1 MRPKCAILL
10 CLLILIAPGLCSS
23 KEASP
28 TFHGNNLRTGHTSNV
43 ASSAPALLWKFRTD
57 ASVNASPVIGP
68 DGTIF
73 LASTDGRLYALT
85 QIGAE
90 KWSFQAKESIFSTP
104 AIGGDGTIYFS
115 DLAGNYYALNP
126 DGTQKWIYS
135 FSAGT
140 DRRITASPAVT
151 DGGISYVPSWNNQLC
166 AITPAGNSLW
176 CASLKGMLSSS
187 PALDSNGDVYIAGQ
201 DVNQST
207 AFAVYKFAPDSST
220 QRWKFSNELG
230 IDRNRAISTPAI
242 DTQRNCLYVGM
253 TGDSNGIL
261 YELRLND
268 GSLVRQVD
276 FVRGILSSPAIGS
289 DGTLYVGSLDGSLY
303 AIDPDT
309 GKTRWQFDAEGNYLI
324 GSPTVDGAGNIYI
337 GDSDG
342 ILYALSPA
350 GKELW
355 HFAAQSNIA
364 SAPVIGTD
372 GKIYFTSFDG
382 YLYVLGNAA
391 GDNIFYFPQVA
402 DGMSGN
408 AKFQTTLVFAN
419 TGADAQVQV
428 EFFNSA
434 GQVMPVTLG
443 SLGADWSFTFDLKKG
458 ESFSAQTPGTA
469 ALRAGYARVTTGAG
483 VGGTAVYSYSENGV
497 TMFEAGVPEM
507 KALNSFTLFMDS
519 RSPSRATALAL
530 ANAGMTDANATL
542 RLYDADFRP
551 VAEKSVR
558 SILGGNY
565 GPGMH
570 MARYAWEIFPEINRQ
585 GIGNGVITV
594 DSDQP
599 LACATLQ
606 QDDDSAVPFPGD
618 VITMSAFPVIPERAD
633 LNPVQGNPS
642 TFYFP
647 QIGIGLFG
655 TAQLQTTLVLVN
667 TGAETDALIE
677 FFDEA
682 GQPVKVNLRQEPSAA
697 SSFSRRLKL
706 GQSVVLETTGAGTG
720 QVGYA
725 RVTTTSRVNGSAVL
739 KWSEQGTKLFEAGIP
754 ATTGLNSFSVV
765 VGGGP
770 NYSTGLAFV
779 NTGAATANATLRLY
793 DKNCQLIAT
802 RNLTDL
808 LPAKS
813 PFTPGAHLSIY
824 AFQIFP
830 ELAAQ
835 GIEEGM
841 IAIVSDQPLAAV
853 TLRQRDDPGK
863 SFPYDVFLMSVF
875 PVIPGAPQP

>member
-10 CLLILIAPGLCSS
+10 CLLIAPGFCFS

-28 TFHGNNLRTGHTSNV
+28 TFHGNNLRTGYTSNV
-43 ASSAPALLWKFRTD
+43 ASSAPSLLWKFRTD
-57 ASVNASPVIGP
+57 ASVNASPVIGQ

-73 LASTDGRLYALT
+73 LASADGRLYALT

-90 KWSFQAKESIFSTP
+90 KWSFQAQESIFSTP
-104 AIGGDGTIYFS
+104 AIGNDGTIYFG

-126 DGTQKWIYS
+126 DGSQKWVHS

-151 DGGISYVPSWNNQLC
+151 NGGISYVPSWNDQLC
-166 AITPAGNSLW
+166 AVTPAGNSLW
-176 CASLKGMLSSS
+176 CAGLKGMLSSS
-187 PALDSNGDVYIAGQ
+187 PALDLNGNVYIAGQ

-207 AFAVYKFAPDSST
+207 AFALYKYDPNSAR
-220 QRWKFSNELG
+220 QLWKFSDVLG

-242 DTQRNCLYVGM
+242 DAQRNRLYVGM

-261 YELRLND
+261 YELSLND
-268 GSLVRQVD
+268 GSLVRRID
-276 FVRGILSSPAIGS
+276 FDRGILSSPAVGS
-289 DGTLYVGSLDGSLY
+289 DGTLYVGSLDGLLY

-309 GKTRWQFDAEGNYLI
+309 GKARWQFEAEGSYLI
-324 GSPTVDGAGNIYI
+324 GSPTVDGVGNIYI

-342 ILYALSPA
+342 ILYALSPS
-350 GKELW
+350 GNELW
-355 HFAAQSNIA
+355 RFAAQSNIA
-364 SAPVIGTD
+364 SAPVIGDD
-372 GKIYFTSFDG
+372 GKIFFTSFDG
-382 YLYVLGNAA
+382 YLYVLGNSA
-391 GDNIFYFPQVA
+391 GDNVFYFPQVA
-402 DGMSGN
+402 DGTSGN
-408 AKFQTTLVFAN
+408 GTFQTTLVFAN

-469 ALRAGYARVTTGAG
+469 PLRAGYARVTTGAG

-497 TMFEAGVPEM
+497 TMFEAGVPAT
-507 KALNSFTLFMDS
+507 KTLNSFTLFMDS
-519 RSPSRATALAL
+519 SSPSRATALAL

-542 RLYDADFRP
+542 RLYDADFRF

-570 MARYAWEIFPEINRQ
+570 MARYAWEIFPEINLQ
-585 GIGNGVITV
+585 GIRNGVITV

-599 LACATLQ
+599 LACTTLQ
-606 QDDDSAVPFPGD
+606 QDDDPAVPFPGD
-618 VITMSAFPVIPERAD
+618 VMTMSAFPVIPERAD
-633 LNPVQGNPS
+633 FNPVPGNPS

-682 GQPVKVNLRQEPSAA
+682 GQPMKVNLRQEPSAA
-697 SSFSRRLKL
+697 SSFTLHLGL

-725 RVTTTSRVNGSAVL
+725 RVTTTSRVNGTAVL
-739 KWSEQGTKLFEAGIP
+739 KWSDHGTKLFEAGIP
-754 ATTGLNSFSVV
+754 ATTGLNSFSVIV
-765 VGGGP
+765 DATP
-770 NYSTGLAFV
+770 NYSTGLALV
-779 NTGAATANATLRLY
+779 NTGAAAANATLRLY
-793 DKNCQLIAT
+793 DRKYQLIAT

-813 PFTPGAHLSIY
+813 QFAPGAHLSIY
-824 AFQIFP
+824 VFQIFP

-841 IAIVSDQPLAAV
+841 ITVVSDQPLAAV

-863 SFPYDVFLMSVF
+863 VFPDDVFIMSVF